1 MPSLGYALIIV
12 GVLLARQ
19 VMVGRATNTGED
31 LRDAALGF
39 LAGDVGKVRDAFS
52 RRGGGVAG
60 VVDSSSSYPDVQTG
74 GSGSTLGIA
83 VMNAAI
89 ARGSKAKGYIWGTT
103 GPDYYDCSG
112 LIWRAC
118 QDAGVYRGPRFT
130 SSSYIAVMGVPRG
143 NPITGGKFAIS
154 ERVTTPAAGDI
165 ILWQEKHIGVATGVD
180 AYYSAR
186 SPSKGIGGA
195 SISGDA
201 GYFGTQP
208 LVYRIVRKG

>member
-1 MPSLGYALIIV
+1 MPPLGYALIIV

-19 VMVGRATNTGED
+19 VMVGRASNTGED

-39 LAGDVGKVRDAFS
+39 LSGDVGKVRDAFS
-52 RRGGGVAG
+52 RRGGGAAG
-60 VVDSSSSYPDVQTG
+60 VVGSSSSYPDIQTG
-74 GSGSTLGIA
+74 GSGSTLGLA

-89 ARGSKAKGYIWGTT
+89 ARGSKAKGYVWGTT
-103 GPDYYDCSG
+103 GPDTYDCSG
-112 LIWRAC
+112 LIWRAF
-118 QDAGVYRGPRFT
+118 QDAGVYKGIRFT
-130 SSSYIAVMGVPRG
+130 SSTYISMMGVPRG
-143 NPITGGKFAIS
+143 NPFTGGKFAIS
-154 ERVTTPAAGDI
+154 ERVQAPAAGDI
-165 ILWQEKHIGVATGVD
+165 ILWQGKHMGVATGPD
-180 AYYSAR
+180 SYYSAR